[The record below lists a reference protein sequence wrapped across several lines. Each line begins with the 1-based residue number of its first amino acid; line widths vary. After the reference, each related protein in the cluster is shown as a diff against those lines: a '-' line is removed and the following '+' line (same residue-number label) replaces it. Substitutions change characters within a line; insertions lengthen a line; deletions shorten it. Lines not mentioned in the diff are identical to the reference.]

1 MDKSNIDSTNNLDS
15 IETILS
21 ADSTCMSER
30 LAGFH
35 LQCASAWADSNDK
48 ELPPE
53 YSRSKQIAIVGM
65 GGSAISGNL
74 AENLFRQQSSVPIS
88 VIRSSVLPKWV
99 DKKTLVI
106 ACSYS
111 GNTKETL
118 SIFDDAIKRGC
129 QVICS
134 TSGGILQE
142 NSNSL
147 NVPSLSIDFIGEP
160 RSAIGYS
167 FFNLVSILDRLGFI
181 PNQHTYVTKAI
192 EQLKINGENWNLKVP
207 TKSNYAKQI
216 ATRIRHNLPII
227 IGYDIFE
234 SVARRWKTQF
244 NENSKSIAIW
254 EAIPEF
260 LHNGVEAFQSTTY
273 SAFVPMVILLKPQTA
288 KEQKDDPFINIVK
301 YLQGIHMPYELVKV
315 EEMNTMAQILTA
327 VQLGDYVSY
336 YLALLKNTDPGP
348 VNVIESLKYK
358 KTNG

>member
-99 DKKTLVI
+99 DNKTLVI

-142 NSNSL
+142 QSSL
-147 NVPSLSIDFIGEP
+147 LNLPLLSIDFIGEP

-167 FFNLVSILDRLGFI
+167 FLNLVSILDRLGFI
-181 PNQHTYVTKAI
+181 PNQQTNVTTTI
-192 EQLKINGENWNLKVP
+192 DRLKINCENWNLKVP

-216 ATRIRHNLPII
+216 ATRIGHSLPII

-260 LHNGVEAFQSTTY
+260 LHNGVESFQSTNY
-273 SAFVPMVILLKPQTA
+273 PALVPIIILLEPQTI
-288 KEQKDDPFINIVK
+288 KEQKDDPFIDMVK
-301 YLQGIHMPYELVKV
+301 YLQGIHVPYELVKV
-315 EEMNTMAQILTA
+315 GEMNTMAQILTA

-336 YLALLKNTDPGP
+336 YLALLKNIDPGP
-348 VNVIESLKYK
+348 VDIIESLKHK